1 MNCVKFLASKNPCL
15 EEIAKIVPASCKHT
29 LVDELRGG
37 MQPPDTYIVGIVE
50 DAYPRIVWEG
60 KVKKRM
66 TLREVLLD
74 GSKGLQLDVFGYGT
88 HADTIHDYIQEG
100 KSNGTIWMAF
110 AKTRLVK
117 YRGPVQNGWCE
128 LSLRAGNRVAA
139 DAEVW
144 IVAKPETVSL
154 NAALPSSSKSK
165 TQTAAS
171 CHAGPSGR
179 NKRKQPEH
187 FTVVCHCNSSRKV
200 TVCAVVKE
208 ILKTPEPT
216 KFGTFHLMMAVFDPS
231 CCVDMPIRDDLPIH
245 VFFNDTSIRDLPGG
259 VSIGD
264 ILLLRNISLEPYK
277 DKIHGTVYD
286 PKQIIKF
293 SSDPEVPI
301 EAITLKPRYEIP
313 DEVREKVISLRDWWG
328 VQKDM
333 LMPATN
339 TNADGAEL
347 LSSCDDTPDLQIK
360 EILEVMAFTLCC
372 QVMET
377 YRVKAT
383 NRECLFKVQDGTM
396 TQICFKEYRGHDATT
411 EGITQ
416 TEYYTN
422 PGSLM
427 VDVLVKNACSAAESI
442 VAKDVIQMKNVK
454 CLKAARNGE
463 DMTVDKHVLI
473 LDCNDGE
480 MVKLPSVN
488 IVAAKIID
496 RVKKAA
502 VGRGDNSVSSDSTMV
517 PTPAW
522 PTPAKPSPNRISS
535 QPFSPNQMTGDP
547 RSIFLMPL
555 HHNRSFLPPSETST
569 QQSSLPSNDTFV
581 GLVKDLHTPSQ
592 LSRSQKPQ
600 DMTAN
605 SHTSRLSGKA
615 NEIDNNMV
623 TENSEIPSDVTSNTQ
638 SSFQPLAQPAVT
650 GDNTEDESV
659 VFPSKL
665 PSSTQISPQS
675 QPRVAATQD
684 NNMET
689 ENSEIPSDVTSNT
702 QSSFQP
708 LAQPAVTGDDHSG
721 NVGIPTSDSGC
732 SGEKSGVVLKP
743 STMPCSTKIRV
754 PTSKNIPLRKKQP
767 VKRKLNMETPST
779 SAGHTTVTPNIKKII
794 TVVDE
799 GFVDITF
806 SSLLARSACGTLYR
820 VYAYI
825 TELFS
830 LTSRVCTRCNN
841 GCFCIHLWVWGLC
854 EACGVCTE
862 GAALQRLYSK
872 NDLLTRRTLHCHVCR
887 THSSNGRIN
896 PQGKPSTSTA
906 EYQGT
911 VSPIVRLVLCLRDPE
926 TGFIGRFNVSADSAE
941 RLLGGVTP
949 KFSWIIQ
956 ETEAQLRELL
966 AAILSV
972 QDRLHFGIKK
982 TRTSQGTPQYL
993 VSNTSLLLIDA

>member
-1 MNCVKFLASKNPCL
+1 
-15 EEIAKIVPASCKHT
+15 
-29 LVDELRGG
+29 
-37 MQPPDTYIVGIVE
+37 
-50 DAYPRIVWEG
+50 
-60 KVKKRM
+60 
-66 TLREVLLD
+66 
-74 GSKGLQLDVFGYGT
+74 
-88 HADTIHDYIQEG
+88 
-100 KSNGTIWMAF
+100 
-110 AKTRLVK
+110 
-117 YRGPVQNGWCE
+117 
-128 LSLRAGNRVAA
+128 
-139 DAEVW
+139 
-144 IVAKPETVSL
+144 
-154 NAALPSSSKSK
+154 
-165 TQTAAS
+165 
-171 CHAGPSGR
+171 
-179 NKRKQPEH
+179 
-187 FTVVCHCNSSRKV
+187 
-200 TVCAVVKE
+200 
-208 ILKTPEPT
+208 
-216 KFGTFHLMMAVFDPS
+216 
-231 CCVDMPIRDDLPIH
+231 
-245 VFFNDTSIRDLPGG
+245 
-259 VSIGD
+259 
-264 ILLLRNISLEPYK
+264 
-277 DKIHGTVYD
+277 
-286 PKQIIKF
+286 
-293 SSDPEVPI
+293 
-301 EAITLKPRYEIP
+301 
-313 DEVREKVISLRDWWG
+313 
-328 VQKDM
+328 
-333 LMPATN
+333 
-339 TNADGAEL
+339 
-347 LSSCDDTPDLQIK
+347 
-360 EILEVMAFTLCC
+360 
-372 QVMET
+372 
-377 YRVKAT
+377 
-383 NRECLFKVQDGTM
+383 M

-623 TENSEIPSDVTSNTQ
+623 
-638 SSFQPLAQPAVT
+638 
-650 GDNTEDESV
+650 
-659 VFPSKL
+659 
-665 PSSTQISPQS
+665 
-675 QPRVAATQD
+675 
-684 NNMET
+684 T

>member
-301 EAITLKPRYEIP
+301 EAITLKPRYEIPVPHTRP

-650 GDNTEDESV
+650 GE
-659 VFPSKL
+659 
-665 PSSTQISPQS
+665 
-675 QPRVAATQD
+675 
-684 NNMET
+684 
-689 ENSEIPSDVTSNT
+689 
-702 QSSFQP
+702 
-708 LAQPAVTGDDHSG
+708 
-721 NVGIPTSDSGC
+721 
-732 SGEKSGVVLKP
+732 
-743 STMPCSTKIRV
+743 
-754 PTSKNIPLRKKQP
+754 NIPLRKKQP

>member
-313 DEVREKVISLRDWWG
+313 VPHTRPDEVREKVISLRDWWG

-555 HHNRSFLPPSETST
+555 HHNRS
-569 QQSSLPSNDTFV
+569 
-581 GLVKDLHTPSQ
+581 
-592 LSRSQKPQ
+592 QKPQ

-615 NEIDNNMV
+615 NEI
-623 TENSEIPSDVTSNTQ
+623 
-638 SSFQPLAQPAVT
+638 
-650 GDNTEDESV
+650 
-659 VFPSKL
+659 
-665 PSSTQISPQS
+665 
-675 QPRVAATQD
+675 D